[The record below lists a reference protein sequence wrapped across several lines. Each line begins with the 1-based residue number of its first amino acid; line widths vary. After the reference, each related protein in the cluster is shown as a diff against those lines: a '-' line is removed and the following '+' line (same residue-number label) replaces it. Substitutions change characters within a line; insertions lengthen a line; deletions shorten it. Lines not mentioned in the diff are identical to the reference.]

1 MLLIIDNFDSFVHML
16 ESRLRAL
23 GADTVMVR
31 SDRIRLADV
40 DALRLQGKLEGIVLS
55 PGPKSPD
62 EAGICIDA
70 VRRFGREV
78 PILGVCLGHQAIVR
92 AYGGRVVQLARPMH
106 GRVSVVETNGR
117 GLFEGLQLR
126 FEATR
131 YHSLAADERTL
142 PECLRVDAR
151 SDDGQVMA
159 IAHRRHPVFGLQFH
173 PEALLTQYG
182 DEVLGAFLARCGE
195 ADRREAGR

>member
-40 DALRLQGKLEGIVLS
+40 DALRLQGKLEGVVLS

-92 AYGGRVVQLARPMH
+92 AYGGRVERLARPMH

-117 GLFEGLQLR
+117 GLFEGLPLR

-159 IAHRRHPVFGLQFH
+159 IAHRQHPVFGLQFH